1 MISISFTIISF
12 VFSVI
17 LLFVY
22 FSKKRINY
30 IENKIYSY
38 IVIVTSLSCFIEI
51 ISFIQVQLG
60 VLPNDIMYHLV
71 MKSLFLCFLTW
82 LYFFTI
88 YTIITGRKL
97 RGALD
102 KEMFPFK
109 KISIP
114 YLLIV
119 LLIMC
124 LPINIKE
131 GNGLLMPVGLSVI
144 LIYALATICIIIMII
159 SMIRSYKY
167 LKNKKYVPLYL
178 LIVFF
183 GAAVIIQNLFP
194 ELFIINTAFVIT
206 TFSMYF
212 TIENPDMKMVDE
224 LIENRKIIE
233 RAGEE
238 KSIFLFKMSQ
248 NLKEPINDTEKQII
262 NYGKVKDNKDMVDQI
277 IDNINENNKKISY
290 LINEVIGINSFNN
303 NIEKMSNTYNISSLL
318 ENIKLRCRTFSNG
331 INYTFEIAKNIP
343 KELYGN
349 EIGLKQILLSLLQ
362 NKNNSKGGSIHVDV
376 NSFTIRDICRLVILI
391 EEPNNYLNIKNVND
405 ILNEDLEITETDQL
419 NIEKN
424 NIDFA
429 LAYKMIKSLGG
440 TMYIR
445 IDDNGGMEIIL
456 TIDQYIVLND
466 EKESS
471 NIDSYIKARNNNKKV
486 LIIDDN
492 EEEIRKVKNILERL
506 GYDVSVSMYGQDA
519 INRIKKEE
527 KYDIILIDD
536 EMPLMNG
543 INVLYELKK
552 LKNGSKKI
560 VLLEQDKL
568 LIAKH
573 YLQDGFD
580 NYIDKNNFNKEIKE
594 KI

>member
-1 MISISFTIISF
+1 MSISFTIISF
-12 VFSVI
+12 VFSII

-30 IENKIYSY
+30 IENRIYSY
-38 IVIVTSLSCFIEI
+38 IVIVTTLSCFVEI

-82 LYFFTI
+82 LCFFTI
-88 YTIITGRKL
+88 YTVITGRKL
-97 RGALD
+97 RGVLD
-102 KEMFPFK
+102 SEIFSFK
-109 KISIP
+109 KISVP
-114 YLLIV
+114 YLLAV

-124 LPINIKE
+124 LPVNIKE
-131 GNGLLMPVGLSVI
+131 GNGLLMPVGLSVT
-144 LIYALATICIIIMII
+144 LIYVLATICIIIMII
-159 SMIRSYKY
+159 SMIKSYKY

-183 GAAVIIQNLFP
+183 AIVVSVQNLFP

-212 TIENPDMKMVDE
+212 TIENPDMKMVSE

-248 NLKEPINDTEKQII
+248 NLKEPINEIEKQII
-262 NYGKVKDNKDMVDQI
+262 NYDKVKDNKDMVDYI
-277 IDNINENNKKISY
+277 IDNISENNKKIGY

-303 NIEKMSNTYNISSLL
+303 NIKKVSSTYNIFSLL
-318 ENIKLRCRTFSNG
+318 ENIKLRCKTLPNN
-331 INYTFEIAKNIP
+331 INYTFEIAKNMP
-343 KELYGN
+343 KELYGD

-362 NKNNSKGGSIHVDV
+362 NKNNAKNSSIYIDV
-376 NSFTIRDICRLVILI
+376 NSFTIRDICRLVITI

-405 ILNEDLEITETDQL
+405 ILNEDLGITETDQL

-445 IDDNGGMEIIL
+445 SDDNRGIEIIL
-456 TIDQYIVLND
+456 TIDQYIVLNG
-466 EKESS
+466 EKGSS
-471 NIDSYIKARNNNKKV
+471 NVDSYIKARNNSKKILLV
-486 LIIDDN
+486 DDD
-492 EEEIRKVKNILERL
+492 EEETRRIKNILERR
-506 GYDVSVSMYGQDA
+506 GYDVSISMYGQDA
-519 INRIKKEE
+519 IDRIKDKE
-527 KYDIILIDD
+527 KYDVIIIDD
-536 EMPLMNG
+536 EMSLMNG
-543 INVLYELKK
+543 INVLYELNK
-552 LKNGSKKI
+552 LQNKSKKI
-560 VLLEQDKL
+560 VLLGKDKL
-568 LIAKH
+568 FMAKH

-580 NYIDKNNFNKEIKE
+580 KYIDKSNLNKEIKE